1 MSRNVWSS
9 ILLAVAVGLGGC
21 DSLGSLNPF
30 SPDEDDVQPSFAEFV
45 ADQTW
50 TVGVDV
56 HLSLPAARGG
66 NTPLTY
72 GLSPA
77 LPAGLTFDA
86 GARSIA
92 GAPTAAQAATTYTYT
107 VTDDDQDSAS
117 VQFQV
122 TVEAAP

>member
-9 ILLAVAVGLGGC
+9 ILLAVAVSLGGC

-56 HLSLPAARGG
+56 HLSLPVARGG
-66 NTPLTY
+66 NAPLAY

-122 TVEAAP
+122 TVAAAP

>member
-9 ILLAVAVGLGGC
+9 ILLAAAVGLGGC

-122 TVEAAP
+122 TVVAAP